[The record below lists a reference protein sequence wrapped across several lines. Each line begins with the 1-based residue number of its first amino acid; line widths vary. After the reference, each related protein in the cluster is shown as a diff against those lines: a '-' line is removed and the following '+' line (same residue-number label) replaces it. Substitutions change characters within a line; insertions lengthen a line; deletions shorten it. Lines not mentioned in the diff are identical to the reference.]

1 MALQETKFRIADRA
15 EMGKLA
21 SERARIEAE
30 LVAAG
35 GGEYGFLLGM
45 CGDLSDIIK
54 DIDEIA
60 RKKSEKERAA
70 FETKVKF
77 SRKVRRKAKD
87 LGRFEKEIVQ
97 QFEEKHI
104 TLDHGRKMAEIVK
117 LLKSGKPEKA
127 RHDAA
132 EFLGLIGKGERLNE
146 IDEEISRQKSH
157 LEKKKRFLLAQIS
170 DLEWLEAQQEID
182 EKKVQRHEETIEIR
196 MKIGDMRAEHIRS
209 LKFMPFAELI
219 KKAKSESLEGFGFPS
234 IDKNNAESLIAF
246 LKKSGLDGKSAAGL
260 LEMSGQSE
268 QKMRHLGIDLPGF
281 RQEILGRKPLFS
293 MIDSMH
299 ASDFLPI
306 ESNEALAY
314 LSSQDG
320 HARGIVARLQELGKT
335 AQEDEGEW
343 ERNQAIQAKRK
354 KLAGTEKTLLMRSLE
369 ELKELEGVLVGKEGS
384 DSKEKKSG
392 GSLIGSILGFFKG
405 R

>member
-1 MALQETKFRIADRA
+1 VALQETKFRIADRA

-219 KKAKSESLEGFGFPS
+219 KKAKSEGLEGFGFPS
-234 IDKNNAESLIAF
+234 IDKNNAESLIASVTEAEIGMAQNM
-246 LKKSGLDGKSAAGL
+246 LNAGQGANAQQILQRLHGSRTVSPQQKKWAEDMLVKINKLPAEAPPVQPHQPLPNAVIDGQPVSVP
-260 LEMSGQSE
+260 QP
-268 QKMRHLGIDLPGF
+268 QLP
-281 RQEILGRKPLFS
+281 
-293 MIDSMH
+293 D
-299 ASDFLPI
+299 A
-306 ESNEALAY
+306 
-314 LSSQDG
+314 
-320 HARGIVARLQELGKT
+320 VV
-335 AQEDEGEW
+335 
-343 ERNQAIQAKRK
+343 
-354 KLAGTEKTLLMRSLE
+354 
-369 ELKELEGVLVGKEGS
+369 EGVPVILPNVAATGAV
-384 DSKEKKSG
+384 
-392 GSLIGSILGFFKG
+392 SLPASPAVKP
-405 R
+405 